1 MIFSISANNVKF
13 KGFPGLKEGDRW
25 CLCYM
30 RWNEVYDAY
39 KRGEVSK
46 RAVPKII
53 TSATHKKTL
62 MGSGG
67 WERLKEFVLE

>member
-1 MIFSISANNVKF
+1 
-13 KGFPGLKEGDRW
+13 
-25 CLCYM
+25 M

-67 WERLKEFVLE
+67 WERLKDFILE